1 MARKFIR
8 TSIPLW
14 LAILLIAVV
23 GGVSVVISLYF
34 REVVYERDLFV
45 DRGEGNLQ
53 EFEYGS
59 WPALSNADFF
69 NSVKGRF
76 VGNGS
81 DFIEANLS
89 DMKLKVYE
97 KGVFVNEFAILSKGK
112 EGSWWETPAGLYKVQ
127 GKEKEHFSSFG
138 RVYQPWSMA
147 FQGNFFIH
155 GWPYY
160 PGGRA
165 VESTYSGG
173 CIRLATEDAEKIYNL
188 VEIGTP
194 VLVFEED
201 FKSDGFIYKVKT
213 PDLPATSYLAADLKS
228 NFVFLKEFQN
238 EEQVPIASIT
248 KLVTALVATEYIDLE
263 KKIVVTK
270 EMIVPTSKP
279 RLKVGEAISV
289 FQLLYPMLLESS
301 NEAATALSRHFGEKY
316 FINLMNE
323 KAEALGMHKTHF
335 ADSSGKSAENVSSAE
350 DLFVL
355 AKYLYNNR
363 SFILNMSAG
372 NLSKSVYGSSMF
384 SDLEN
389 FNVFAGEPEFVG
401 GKIGLN
407 NEAKST
413 IFSIFEIE
421 IEGEKR
427 PIAIV
432 VLGSDDAGRDA
443 KTILEYVKT
452 SYERDNL

>member
-1 MARKFIR
+1 VG
-8 TSIPLW
+8 
-14 LAILLIAVV
+14 IATI
-23 GGVSVVISLYF
+23 VSVYF
-34 REVVYERDLFV
+34 REVIYEHDVLLDNKGGDV
-45 DRGEGNLQ
+45 LK
-53 EFEYGS
+53 FEYGS
-59 WPALSNADFF
+59 WPVLSNADFF
-69 NSVKGRF
+69 NSVKGEF
-76 VGNGS
+76 ISNES

-89 DMKLKVYE
+89 DMKLRIYE
-97 KGVFVNEFAILSKGK
+97 KGVPAGEFDILSKGK
-112 EGSWWETPAGLYKVQ
+112 EGLWWETPAGLYKVQ

-201 FKSDGFIYKVKT
+201 FKSDGFIYKVKP
-213 PDLPATSYLAADLKS
+213 PDWPATSYLAADLKS

>member
-127 GKEKEHFSSFG
+127 SKEKEHFSSFG